1 MSQTLQLTT
10 GAAGVPA
17 LAANSSITN
26 ALAGQSVEY
35 FGSKAGIL
43 TLYANADAVGVQHT
57 LFLND
62 GQDIKTVIPPGSSLS
77 IASTTGKLKTNED
90 FIGQWPVPSGIRLV
104 WGLTNTTGGAIV
116 ARGMFV
122 IS

>member
-1 MSQTLQLTT
+1 MQTLQLTT
-10 GAAGVPA
+10 GQAGVPA
-17 LAANSSITN
+17 LGANSSITN
-26 ALAGQSVEY
+26 ALAGQSVEF
-35 FGSKAGIL
+35 FGSKPGIL

-57 LFLND
+57 LFIND

-77 IASTTGKLKTNED
+77 IASTVGKLKTNED
-90 FIGQWPVPSGIRLV
+90 FIGQWAVPAGVRLV
-104 WGLTNTTGGAIV
+104 WGLTNTTAGAIV

>member
-1 MSQTLQLTT
+1 MQTLQLTT
-10 GAAGVPA
+10 GQAGVPA
-17 LAANSSITN
+17 LGANASITN
-26 ALAGQSVEY
+26 ALAGQSVEF

-57 LFLND
+57 LFIND

-77 IASTTGKLKTNED
+77 IASTVGKLKTNED
-90 FIGQWPVPSGIRLV
+90 FIGQWAVPAGVRLV

>member
-1 MSQTLQLTT
+1 MQTLQVTT
-10 GAAGVPA
+10 AQSGVPA
-17 LAANSSITN
+17 LAANSTITN

-57 LFLND
+57 LFIND

-77 IASTTGKLKTNED
+77 VASTVGKIKTNED
-90 FIGQWPVPSGIRLV
+90 FVGQWAVPSGVRLV
-104 WGLTNTTGGAIV
+104 WGLVNTTAAAIV